1 MNPASARINNLL
13 GKFLSPSFHFIVRYD
28 IEHFLS
34 IILKILSGAPMPS
47 KARRGSID
55 TNPAT
60 LLLNKK
66 LNLDRSPSPS
76 LNKKTGSKSKLF
88 NKLLSI
94 GKSSDK
100 LDAMENNETTPQDMP
115 SPVFDKMPRRGR
127 RASDGGVM
135 ANIQAALNVSKQA
148 SKNALETLEEGS
160 GR

>member
-1 MNPASARINNLL
+1 
-13 GKFLSPSFHFIVRYD
+13 
-28 IEHFLS
+28 
-34 IILKILSGAPMPS
+34 MPS

-60 LLLNKK
+60 LLLNKR